1 MFERGFFQPGFLW
14 KPDADNIVGPISD
27 NILTTWAIWEI
38 LQSEK
43 STGIEI

>member
-14 KPDADNIVGPISD
+14 KPDADNIVGPVSD
-27 NILTTWAIWEI
+27 NILTTWAI
-38 LQSEK
+38 LVQPEK